1 MIEYNGTTSLAKAIA
16 DDLKLCTIA
25 NTNKISKLT
34 RQAVDALGLN
44 VQVGQVRKTV
54 DEKRAIYQWLKDNV
68 LPVTQSSLEPV
79 ANELNITQLV
89 NDVAPIVEPVI
100 ELNITHTQNDSKQC
114 DKFISINYR
123 HADNSRHTVQLEQ
136 FYIDA
141 LTAIGI
147 TDTSKFVADNA
158 GLAQV
163 TRNVKRSIVNELVN
177 RVTQSS
183 LEPVNELNIAQ
194 LVNDDVAPTVEPVTL
209 ELKSDG
215 RCTMWGGKS
224 FAYRC
229 KRNEYKEGRC
239 KQHYNMFIKHG

>member
-54 DEKRAIYQWLKDNV
+54 DENRAIYQWLKDNV